1 MAIQDELPQSRI
13 TLKYRT
19 TINGEEE
26 EINLPMRTLVMGDLG
41 SSKDRSEDLD
51 QRRLRSITGRG
62 NLDELM
68 KDMDISLDLEV
79 ANHINPEKGDFNLQ
93 LPITSMKSFTPD
105 EVAKNVPAVKSL
117 MLLKT
122 LLLEMQSN
130 IDNRRDI
137 RKLIL
142 EVCSNPEKLQQVMSE
157 LKGYESLKLPAPNA
171 NANNTNASTSTP
183 EATNDKKGV

>member
-1 MAIQDELPQSRI
+1 VAVQDELPQSRI

-41 SSKDRSEDLD
+41 SAKDRKADLD
-51 QRRLRSITGRG
+51 QRELRSITGRG

-68 KDMDISLDLEV
+68 KDMEISLDLRVE
-79 ANHINPEKGDFNLQ
+79 NHVSPEKGDLDIK
-93 LPITSMKSFTPD
+93 LPINGMKAFSPD
-105 EVAKNVPAVKSL
+105 EVAKNVPAVRSL
-117 MLLKT
+117 LLLKT

-142 EVCSNPEKLQQVMSE
+142 EICSQPEKLQAVMAE
-157 LKGYESLKLPAPNA
+157 LKGYESLRLP
-171 NANNTNASTSTP
+171 TS
-183 EATNDKKGV
+183 DKKKGGEK

>member
-1 MAIQDELPQSRI
+1 VAVQDELPQSRI

-41 SSKDRSEDLD
+41 SSKDRRQDLD
-51 QRRLRSITGRG
+51 QRELRSITGRG

-68 KDMDISLDLEV
+68 KDMEIALDLRV
-79 ANHINPEKGDFNLQ
+79 ANHVAPEKGELEIT
-93 LPITSMKSFTPD
+93 LPIHGMKSFSPD
-105 EVAKNVPAVKSL
+105 EVAKNVPAVRSL

-130 IDNRRDI
+130 IDNRREI

-142 EVCSNPEKLQQVMSE
+142 EVCAQPEKLQAVLAE
-157 LKGYESLKLPAPNA
+157 LKGYESLRLP
-171 NANNTNASTSTP
+171 STATP
-183 EATNDKKGV
+183 AKTTKEGG

>member
-1 MAIQDELPQSRI
+1 MREHIVGVDDM
-13 TLKYRT
+13 
-19 TINGEEE
+19 GEPAFRRE
-26 EINLPMRTLVMGDLG
+26 PPAKVAV
-41 SSKDRSEDLD
+41 EDLD

-79 ANHINPEKGDFNLQ
+79 ANHINPEKGDFNLN

-142 EVCSNPEKLQQVMSE
+142 EVSGNQPAADVVPVADDEPDNGPVDC
-157 LKGYESLKLPAPNA
+157 LKGERDRRLFSDPYF
-171 NANNTNASTSTP
+171 P
-183 EATNDKKGV
+183 ELDK